1 MTATDSLST
10 MHRSDPLDIPL
21 IDNHLLLHLLLP
33 RLVSSIKFTF
43 PQIYSDWS
51 STSLGEGDTDATHNN
66 NGSST
71 KKRILEGLLKTCLL
85 LGSCRHVYNNKRQGS
100 IRKVVNEEVAT
111 VHVTTPAMNSLGMF
125 LRPTTALRSN
135 RTTKTRSYDSQT
147 LTSRMIQQYGKV
159 VALLLTTV
167 IIPTCYQELKHRRA
181 KQLEHRERQLRLDE
195 IRTEFRSSMNA
206 TYADG
211 SNFIQSNDIEQQ
223 QTAAQTPLSKQQ
235 RQGIIIQQRASKRK
249 SQLITFIT
257 DTILGMSDVC
267 IPPLRLVTYIAYLWG
282 MGMGT
287 RSNSYIHAP
296 FLSMQIAG
304 WEYVS
309 SSSDGLN
316 DNDDDGSNTIVN
328 NSGQQQQQQQR
339 YQRHVNYQYGNR
351 RLLVEEALRTASMVI
366 PPRRRNNAEFTTAG
380 DGGGSGGN
388 VGTNLPVRGQP
399 NVPPR
404 VRSRIHGRGMERE
417 NALVAHNSNNL
428 TGEIMMERQGGML
441 SR

>member
-1 MTATDSLST
+1 
-10 MHRSDPLDIPL
+10 
-21 IDNHLLLHLLLP
+21 
-33 RLVSSIKFTF
+33 
-43 PQIYSDWS
+43 
-51 STSLGEGDTDATHNN
+51 
-66 NGSST
+66 
-71 KKRILEGLLKTCLL
+71 
-85 LGSCRHVYNNKRQGS
+85 
-100 IRKVVNEEVAT
+100 
-111 VHVTTPAMNSLGMF
+111 
-125 LRPTTALRSN
+125 
-135 RTTKTRSYDSQT
+135 
-147 LTSRMIQQYGKV
+147 
-159 VALLLTTV
+159 
-167 IIPTCYQELKHRRA
+167 
-181 KQLEHRERQLRLDE
+181 
-195 IRTEFRSSMNA
+195 
-206 TYADG
+206 
-211 SNFIQSNDIEQQ
+211 
-223 QTAAQTPLSKQQ
+223 
-235 RQGIIIQQRASKRK
+235 
-249 SQLITFIT
+249 
-257 DTILGMSDVC
+257 MSDVC

-339 YQRHVNYQYGNR
+339 HQRHVNYQYGNR

-404 VRSRIHGRGMERE
+404 VRSRIHGSGMERE